1 MIFRIDNRDRV
12 ASVSEEWANLA
23 LETGVDPLFPGAEV
37 GKPWR
42 GFMRGNQ
49 VAQIYRM
56 LIDRIRLRRDTVHFP
71 LRADSAREIRHFA
84 MEMEVV
90 GAGEVE
96 FRLELERSEPRAPSD
111 WAPPPEEDE
120 MLRMCSF
127 CHRAQ
132 WDLEWMELEDAIRQG
147 DLLGEFTHWQISHG
161 SCPDCLQ
168 ERMKEIQG
176 G

>member
-12 ASVSEEWANLA
+12 AAVSDEWAQLA
-23 LETGVDPLFPGAEV
+23 RETGVDALFPGAEV

-42 GFMRGNQ
+42 KFMRSNQ
-49 VAQIYRM
+49 VAQIYKM
-56 LIDRIRLRRDTVHFP
+56 LIDRIRLHRDTARFP
-71 LRADSAREIRHFA
+71 VRADSAREHRYFS

-90 GAGEVE
+90 GAGDVE
-96 FRLELERSEPRAPSD
+96 FRLALDRTEPRAPGD

-120 MLRMCSF
+120 MIRMCSF

-132 WDLEWMELEDAIRQG
+132 WDLEWMELEEAIRQG
-147 DLLGEFTHWQISHG
+147 DLLGEFKHWKISHG
-161 SCPDCLQ
+161 SCPDCLE